1 MGRPG
6 VPDQEGAA
14 SIRLKTGRLVVTIC
28 DEPAGATLPRS
39 RTYKSE
45 LKLKQQQT
53 PIDTMK
59 REPLMP
65 GNTRHKYWKL
75 IKNIGKTP

>member
-1 MGRPG
+1 MGRPR

-39 RTYKSE
+39 RTYE
-45 LKLKQQQT
+45 
-53 PIDTMK
+53 
-59 REPLMP
+59 
-65 GNTRHKYWKL
+65 
-75 IKNIGKTP
+75 

>member
-45 LKLKQQQT
+45 KQNNEMEAFNAENHT
-53 PIDTMK
+53 A
-59 REPLMP
+59 
-65 GNTRHKYWKL
+65 
-75 IKNIGKTP
+75 